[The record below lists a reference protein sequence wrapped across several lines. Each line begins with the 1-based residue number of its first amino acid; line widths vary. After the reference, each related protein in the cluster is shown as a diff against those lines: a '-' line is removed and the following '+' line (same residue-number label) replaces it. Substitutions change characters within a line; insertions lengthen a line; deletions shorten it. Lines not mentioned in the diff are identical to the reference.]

1 MLGMLK
7 TENRFDAVRGLA
19 LGVVLGAALWVAVG
33 GVVWALLRVDW
44 GI

>member
-7 TENRFDAVRGLA
+7 TDHRFDAVRGLA

-33 GVVWALLRVDW
+33 SIVWAVLKT
-44 GI
+44 